1 MDRRTV
7 VLGVAAVAAVAAAVI
22 VTVANGH
29 GASPEHKAT
38 ASYIKSADTI
48 QQQMRVELTKATDA
62 YRNFAGGKVT
72 AKLAP
77 QLAHAQ
83 ATLRVL
89 EQRLR
94 ALPAPAVATKLRR
107 LLVRLAAAQVAL
119 AGEVARLA
127 VFSPK
132 FIALLR
138 SASAAGTDLSKA
150 LGAVT
155 PPSAHTIRGTKKQV
169 AAAQAKF
176 RTEAAQAA
184 SAQAGA
190 IDAYDAKIA
199 NLSRRLAR
207 LDPPQVMRPAY
218 STQLRT
224 LSATRK
230 AGAALAQELRKTT
243 RPQVAVFG
251 RRFSIAARSA
261 TSVSAQ
267 KAEISSV
274 KAYNK
279 RVRAIGSMQAAIQGE
294 LARLQTTTG

>member
-1 MDRRTV
+1 MDRKTV
-7 VLGVAAVAAVAAAVI
+7 VLGVAAVAAVTAAVI

-29 GASPEHKAT
+29 GDSPEHKAT
-38 ASYIKSADTI
+38 ANYIKSADTL
-48 QQQMRVELTKATDA
+48 QQQMRVELTKATNA

-77 QLAHAQ
+77 QLAQAE
-83 ATLRVL
+83 ATLRTL

-94 ALPAPAVATKLRR
+94 VLPAPEVATKLRR
-107 LLVRLAAAQVAL
+107 LLVRLAAAQVDL

-132 FIALLR
+132 FIAVLR
-138 SASAAGTDLSKA
+138 SASKAGADLSKA

-155 PPSAHTIRGTKKQV
+155 PPSAHTIKGTKKQV

-184 SAQAGA
+184 AAQAAA
-190 IDAYDAKIA
+190 IDSYDAKIA
-199 NLSRRLAR
+199 RLSRRLAR
-207 LDPPQVMRPAY
+207 LEPPEVMRPAY
-218 STQLRT
+218 STQRRT
-224 LSATRK
+224 LAATRK
-230 AGAALAQELRKTT
+230 AGAALAQELRKAT
-243 RPQVAVFG
+243 RPDVAVYG

-261 TSVSAQ
+261 TSISAQ
-267 KAEISSV
+267 KAEISAV

-279 RVRAIGSMQAAIQGE
+279 RVREIGGMQAAIQGE
-294 LARLQTTTG
+294 LARLQNTTG

>member
-1 MDRRTV
+1 M
-7 VLGVAAVAAVAAAVI
+7 LGVAAIAAVAAAVI
-22 VTVANGH
+22 VTVAKGH

-38 ASYIKSADTI
+38 ANYIKSADTI
-48 QQQMRVELTKATDA
+48 QQQMRVELTKATNA

-77 QLAHAQ
+77 QLAQ
-83 ATLRVL
+83 AEQTLRTL

-94 ALPAPAVATKLRR
+94 ALPAPAVATRLRR
-107 LLVRLAAAQVAL
+107 LLVRLATAEVSLADEVGRL
-119 AGEVARLA
+119 AG
-127 VFSPK
+127 FSPK

-138 SASAAGTDLSKA
+138 SASAAGGELSKA

-155 PPSAHTIRGTKKQV
+155 PPSAHTIKGTKKQV

-184 SAQAGA
+184 AAQADA

-199 NLSRRLAR
+199 KLSRALAR

-218 STQLRT
+218 STQRRT

-230 AGAALAQELRKTT
+230 AGAALAQELRKKR
-243 RPQVAVFG
+243 RPEVAVYG

-267 KAEISSV
+267 KAEISAV

-279 RVRAIGSMQAAIQGE
+279 RVREIGGMQAAIQGE
-294 LARLQTTTG
+294 VARLQQKTG

>member
-1 MDRRTV
+1 MDRKTIA
-7 VLGVAAVAAVAAAVI
+7 LGIAAVAAVAAAVI
-22 VTVANGH
+22 VTIANGH
-29 GASPEHKAT
+29 GVSPAHKAT
-38 ASYIKSADTI
+38 ANYIKSADTI
-48 QQQMRVELTKATDA
+48 QQQMRVELTKATNA
-62 YRNFAGGKVT
+62 YRGFAGGKVT

-77 QLAHAQ
+77 QLAQ
-83 ATLRVL
+83 AERTLRTL
-89 EQRLR
+89 ERRLR
-94 ALPAPAVATKLRR
+94 ALPAPAVAARLRR
-107 LLVRLAAAQVAL
+107 LLLQLAAAEVSL
-119 AGEVARLA
+119 ADEVGRLA

-138 SASAAGTDLSKA
+138 SASAAGKDLSAA

-176 RTEAAQAA
+176 RTEAAKAA
-184 SAQAGA
+184 AAQADA

-199 NLSRRLAR
+199 ILARKLAR
-207 LDPPQVMRPAY
+207 LDPPEVMVPAF
-218 STQLRT
+218 STQRRT
-224 LSATRK
+224 LAATQK
-230 AGAALAQELRKTT
+230 AGAALAQELRKKT

-267 KAEISSV
+267 KAQISSV

-279 RVRAIGSMQAAIQGE
+279 RVRAIGGMQAAIQGE
-294 LARLQTTTG
+294 LARLQQKTG